1 MIAGGKMKLLSRN
14 ICVQKTY
21 DDAYQV
27 ITSCNYRLSKGH
39 FERNSFAIDCPKRFN
54 GGIISLIP
62 VKGTISQHDHF
73 LEVVLSIHA
82 NWSFYLGCILCVLG
96 AIGALFSILSDF
108 SRWIPAVGSMMIG
121 MLICGQVL
129 WEGKNTLDMIER
141 KLLAECKK

>member
-1 MIAGGKMKLLSRN
+1 MKLLSRN

-82 NWSFYLGCILCVLG
+82 NWSFYLGCMLCIIG
-96 AIGALFSILSDF
+96 AIGLFLHIF
-108 SRWIPAVGSMMIG
+108 SGSYSWIPAVGSMMIG

>member
-27 ITSCNYRLSKGH
+27 ITSCNYRLSKGN
-39 FERNSFAIDCPKRFN
+39 FEANRFVINCPKRSN
-54 GGIISLIP
+54 SGILSLIP
-62 VKGTISQHDHF
+62 ITGTISQHDHF
-73 LEVVLSIHA
+73 LEVVLSIYA
-82 NWSFYLGCILCVLG
+82 NWSFYLGCLLCIIG

-108 SRWIPAVGSMMIG
+108 SRWIPSVGSMMIG

-141 KLLAECKK
+141 KLLEECKK